1 MMKPKVYV
9 TRLIPNEV
17 LSIITDRFDCRV
29 WRREDEAVPRETLKA
44 EVAGAHGLYTM
55 LTEKIDADLLDSAPN
70 LRVVSN
76 MAVGYDNIDVA
87 ECTKRGIVVCNTPGV
102 LTDTTADLA
111 FALLMAAAR
120 RVPEAERFVLESKWS
135 TWSPML
141 LTGVDVFGST
151 LGIVGLG
158 SIGEAVARRA
168 KGFSM
173 KVLYYN
179 RHPRKDLEAEL
190 GVERTTL
197 DELLERSDFVSLHVP
212 LTENTRGLIGARE
225 LNVMKPTGV
234 LVNTSRGQVVRERDL
249 YVALR
254 ERRIL
259 AAGLDVFEEEPL
271 PQDSPLRELDNVVL
285 LPHIG
290 SASIATRK
298 KMAVMAARNLVQVL
312 SGERPDHPV
321 NPEVLG

>member
-29 WRREDEAVPRETLKA
+29 WRREDEAVPRDTLKA

-225 LNVMKPTGV
+225 LNMMKPTGV

>member
-141 LTGVDVFGST
+141 L
-151 LGIVGLG
+151 
-158 SIGEAVARRA
+158 A
-168 KGFSM
+168 
-173 KVLYYN
+173 
-179 RHPRKDLEAEL
+179 
-190 GVERTTL
+190 
-197 DELLERSDFVSLHVP
+197 
-212 LTENTRGLIGARE
+212 
-225 LNVMKPTGV
+225 
-234 LVNTSRGQVVRERDL
+234 
-249 YVALR
+249 
-254 ERRIL
+254 
-259 AAGLDVFEEEPL
+259 
-271 PQDSPLRELDNVVL
+271 
-285 LPHIG
+285 
-290 SASIATRK
+290 
-298 KMAVMAARNLVQVL
+298 
-312 SGERPDHPV
+312 
-321 NPEVLG
+321 

>member
-1 MMKPKVYV
+1 MKPKVYV

-44 EVAGAHGLYTM
+44 EVAGVHGLYTM

-225 LNVMKPTGV
+225 LNMMKPTGV

-249 YVALR
+249 YLALR